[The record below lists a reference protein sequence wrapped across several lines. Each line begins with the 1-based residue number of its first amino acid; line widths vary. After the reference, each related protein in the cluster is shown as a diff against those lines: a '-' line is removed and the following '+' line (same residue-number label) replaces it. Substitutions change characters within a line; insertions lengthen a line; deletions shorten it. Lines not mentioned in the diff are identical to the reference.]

1 MKSSEKQQKGKA
13 AMKNNYVLTGILTIS
28 LGSTLAVGQALSGK
42 QLGGEKKKDRGTEQD
57 KQPDKEKSDTE
68 KIREKLRGHGGKGS
82 PEGKRPN
89 QDRLGDGLQGE
100 GKNLSDKLGL
110 NEEQEKAWREL
121 HREFAE
127 KKKAIADRKAESPEE
142 KRKKHEDLKALH
154 EWLKKNL
161 AEILTEDQLAKL
173 EDLLEEA
180 ARSRRDD
187 EGSQKPG
194 GEGGGRDNQGRP
206 ERGDDDQEHG
216 KHPIN
221 FKSILKELHEE
232 LNLTEEQKEA
242 MEKNR
247 QTWNIATR
255 GIESNKEL
263 SIVEKKKRMH
273 AAWLRFDKTR
283 RSILSRDQYEVLK
296 KIIAIHRQL
305 DEKKDGQNAGKG
317 GDREEGSSGHRRGG
331 QSDRP
336 GGQQQGGGNDREK
349 GEGGREK
356 GGNDREKGRPQG
368 GNDREKGRPQGGKP
382 EDPFGDLPNPNDG
395 FDPGSG
401 KGADGGS
408 REKDGKND
416 RPDGFRR
423 GSQPDRP
430 GGQQRDR

>member
-1 MKSSEKQQKGKA
+1 
-13 AMKNNYVLTGILTIS
+13 MKNNYILAGILAIS
-28 LGSTLAVGQALSGK
+28 LSSTFAVGQALSGK
-42 QLGGEKKKDRGTEQD
+42 KLGGEKKKNRGAEQD
-57 KQPDKEKSDTE
+57 EQPGKGKSDAE

-82 PEGKRPN
+82 PEGKRPD
-89 QDRLGDGLQGE
+89 QDRLGDGLKGE
-100 GKNLSDKLGL
+100 GKNLSDKLGM

-121 HREFAE
+121 HREFAK

-173 EDLLEEA
+173 EDLLEEG

-187 EGSQKPG
+187 EGSQKP
-194 GEGGGRDNQGRP
+194 GGGRDNQGRP
-206 ERGDDDQEHG
+206 ERGDDDKEHG
-216 KHPIN
+216 KRPIN
-221 FKSILKELHEE
+221 FKHILRELHEE
-232 LNLTEEQKEA
+232 MNLTEEQKEA

-255 GIESNKEL
+255 GIENNKEL
-263 SIVEKKKRMH
+263 SIAEKKKRMH

-283 RSILSRDQYEVLK
+283 RSILSREQYEVLK

-336 GGQQQGGGNDREK
+336 GGQQQGGGNDRE
-349 GEGGREK
+349 
-356 GGNDREKGRPQG
+356 N
-368 GNDREKGRPQGGKP
+368 GRPQGGKP

-395 FDPGSG
+395 FTPDSG
-401 KGADGGS
+401 KGAGAGG
-408 REKDGKND
+408 REKGGKND

-430 GGQQRDR
+430 GGQKRDR

>member
-1 MKSSEKQQKGKA
+1 
-13 AMKNNYVLTGILTIS
+13 MKNNYILAGILAIS
-28 LGSTLAVGQALSGK
+28 LSSTLAEGQALSGK
-42 QLGGEKKKDRGTEQD
+42 KLGGEKKNNRGAEQD
-57 KQPDKEKSDTE
+57 EQPGKGKSDAE

-89 QDRLGDGLQGE
+89 QDRLGDGLKGE
-100 GKNLSDKLGL
+100 GKNLSDKLGM

-121 HREFAE
+121 HREFAK
-127 KKKAIADRKAESPEE
+127 KKKAIADRKAESSEE

-187 EGSQKPG
+187 EGSQKSG
-194 GEGGGRDNQGRP
+194 GKGSGRDQQGRP

-216 KHPIN
+216 KRPIN
-221 FKSILKELHEE
+221 FKHILKELHEE
-232 LNLTEEQKEA
+232 MNLTEEQKEA

-255 GIESNKEL
+255 GIENNKEL

-283 RSILSRDQYEVLK
+283 RSILSREQYEVLK

-349 GEGGREK
+349 GRPQE

-368 GNDREKGRPQGGKP
+368 GNDREKGRPQGG
-382 EDPFGDLPNPNDG
+382 ND
-395 FDPGSG
+395 
-401 KGADGGS
+401 
-408 REKDGKND
+408 REKGGKND

-423 GSQPDRP
+423 GTQPDRP